1 MISLIGQV
9 LLALGLAA
17 VAFLNIPHDI
27 YLIVGAL
34 AALVAGGLMFAVE
47 GEHLEFTIGYVLST
61 IGISLM
67 FGAFWPAL
75 PAIVV
80 WGGVKR
86 RRAESQKARAAKDNP
101 SPSNRT
107 SH

>member
-17 VAFLNIPHDI
+17 VAFWQLPSDI

-34 AALVAGGLMFAVE
+34 FALVVGGLMFAVE
-47 GEHLEFTIGYVLST
+47 GERLELTIGYAATT
-61 IGISLM
+61 IGIALL
-67 FGAFWPAL
+67 FGALWPAL

-86 RRAESQKARAAKDNP
+86 RAEERRVRAAKDNP
-101 SPSNRT
+101 SPSDPT
-107 SH
+107 SR